1 MRNNDVIN
9 NFMRGFEAVNS
20 SKNLISY
27 GKTLFNYNTKIAQ
40 HFGAITLVNGS
51 KYSSTTSKHQ
61 NYIKNYG
68 GLTIVLNKDDFF
80 YITDMDYSE
89 AYDLAY
95 EIFEKSFTISRFN
108 KQQMDVNVYVF
119 YVKLMKKCPK
129 YKPILF
135 DKILNSEYLYLN
147 DLEEIKKNYEE
158 YLDKNKKSSI
168 GDFGDFEI

>member
-9 NFMRGFEAVNS
+9 NFTRGFEAVNS

-89 AYDLAY
+89 AYDLTY
-95 EIFEKSFTISRFN
+95 EIKNT
-108 KQQMDVNVYVF
+108 
-119 YVKLMKKCPK
+119 LMKEGEFQVDFTLPQKK
-129 YKPILF
+129 YDSLR
-135 DKILNSEYLYLN
+135 
-147 DLEEIKKNYEE
+147 
-158 YLDKNKKSSI
+158 
-168 GDFGDFEI
+168 

>member
-80 YITDMDYSE
+80 YITGMDYSE

-95 EIFEKSFTISRFN
+95 EIKNTLMNEGEFQVDFTLPQKKYDSLREELQKLLYIN
-108 KQQMDVNVYVF
+108 K
-119 YVKLMKKCPK
+119 
-129 YKPILF
+129 
-135 DKILNSEYLYLN
+135 
-147 DLEEIKKNYEE
+147 
-158 YLDKNKKSSI
+158 
-168 GDFGDFEI
+168 

>member
-68 GLTIVLNKDDFF
+68 GLTIVLNKADFF
-80 YITDMDYSE
+80 YITNMDYSE

-95 EIFEKSFTISRFN
+95 EIKNTLMNEGEFQVDFTLPQKKYDSLREEL
-108 KQQMDVNVYVF
+108 Q
-119 YVKLMKKCPK
+119 KL
-129 YKPILF
+129 
-135 DKILNSEYLYLN
+135 LY
-147 DLEEIKKNYEE
+147 IHK
-158 YLDKNKKSSI
+158 
-168 GDFGDFEI
+168 

>member
-1 MRNNDVIN
+1 MRNNDVIER
-9 NFMRGFEAVNS
+9 FMRGYDAQNH
-20 SKNLISY
+20 SKNLVSF
-27 GKTLFNYNTKIAQ
+27 GSTLFNYNTKIAQ

-95 EIFEKSFTISRFN
+95 EIKNTLMNEGEFQVDFTLPQKKYDSLREEL
-108 KQQMDVNVYVF
+108 Q
-119 YVKLMKKCPK
+119 KL
-129 YKPILF
+129 
-135 DKILNSEYLYLN
+135 LY
-147 DLEEIKKNYEE
+147 I
-158 YLDKNKKSSI
+158 NKK
-168 GDFGDFEI
+168 